1 MNLDHDLL
9 SIAKQEHTLVFPRFD
24 AARAWKLGTFL
35 RELAVARNHPIAID
49 IRTFGL
55 PLFFCALDGTAPD
68 NAAWVRRKSNVVAHF
83 RRSSYAV
90 ALRLQQSGA
99 NLADKYGL
107 APAEYAAAGGSF
119 PLALAGVGAIGSV
132 TVSGLSQRADHE
144 LIVEALCAELEH
156 DFADLALDKV

>member
-1 MNLDHDLL
+1 MNLDHDLQA
-9 SIAKQEHTLVFPRFD
+9 IAKQEHTLVFPRFD

-35 RELAVARNHPIAID
+35 RELALARSHSIAID

-99 NLADKYGL
+99 NLVDKYGL

-119 PLALAGVGAIGSV
+119 PLVLAGVGAIGSI

>member
-1 MNLDHDLL
+1 MNLDHDLQA
-9 SIAKQEHTLVFPRFD
+9 IAKQEHTLVFPRFD

-35 RELAVARNHPIAID
+35 RERAVARSHPIAID
-49 IRTFGL
+49 ICTFGL
-55 PLFFCALDGTAPD
+55 PLFFCALDGTSPD

-107 APAEYAAAGGSF
+107 AAAEYAAAGGSF
-119 PLALAGVGAIGSV
+119 PLALAGVGPIGSV

-156 DFADLALDKV
+156 DFTDLALDKV

>member
-1 MNLDHDLL
+1 MNLDHDLQA
-9 SIAKQEHTLVFPRFD
+9 IAKQEHTLVFPRFD
-24 AARAWKLGTFL
+24 AARAWKLGAFL
-35 RELAVARNHPIAID
+35 RELALARSHPIAID

-99 NLADKYGL
+99 NLVDKYGL
-107 APAEYAAAGGSF
+107 APAEYAAAGGAF
-119 PLALAGVGAIGSV
+119 PLVLAGVGAIGSI

-156 DFADLALDKV
+156 DFADFALDKV